1 MRSIIRVL
9 VVDDSP
15 TMRQILIGM
24 LQAAAGFEI
33 AGEAEDG
40 LEAVRLAAALRP
52 DVIMMDIRM
61 PRMNGL
67 EATRTIMRATPTPI
81 VVVSNNVYEADLN
94 IAFNALAAGALTVVE
109 KPRGLDAASYEAVR
123 DQLALAVRLMAEVQ
137 VVALMRP
144 AQPLPPIPVSPTSPT
159 RPLITQARVIAIAA
173 STGGPGALNQIFRQL
188 PADFSIP
195 IVVAQ
200 HITIGFGQG
209 MAHWLAGLT
218 PLSVAMAQHGEA
230 LTPGRVYLAPDD
242 AHLVIAP
249 GGIVQLDRSAP
260 VNGSRP
266 SATRLFYSVAQVYGA
281 AAVGVILTGMGDDG
295 VDGLGAV
302 RQAGGHV
309 IAQSEESCVVFG
321 MPKVAIERGVVDE
334 VLAPGGIAAALRN
347 LRPLSVEL

>member
-159 RPLITQARVIAIAA
+159 RPLITQAKVIAIAA

-195 IVVAQ
+195 S
-200 HITIGFGQG
+200 
-209 MAHWLAGLT
+209 
-218 PLSVAMAQHGEA
+218 PLRWKS
-230 LTPGRVYLAPDD
+230 
-242 AHLVIAP
+242 
-249 GGIVQLDRSAP
+249 
-260 VNGSRP
+260 
-266 SATRLFYSVAQVYGA
+266 
-281 AAVGVILTGMGDDG
+281 
-295 VDGLGAV
+295 
-302 RQAGGHV
+302 
-309 IAQSEESCVVFG
+309 
-321 MPKVAIERGVVDE
+321 
-334 VLAPGGIAAALRN
+334 
-347 LRPLSVEL
+347 